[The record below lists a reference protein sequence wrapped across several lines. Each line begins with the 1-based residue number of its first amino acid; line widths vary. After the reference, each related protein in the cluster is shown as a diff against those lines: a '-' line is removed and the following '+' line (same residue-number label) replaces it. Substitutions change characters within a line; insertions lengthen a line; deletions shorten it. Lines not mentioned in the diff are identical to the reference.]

1 MNITGRAYYLLIYSS
16 KIFALLIKFN
26 GSQHISSANLFACIG
41 ALTNIG
47 KHRPVFLDQVI
58 GAIEHVHSNLPPTLS
73 TTQVNSVR
81 KKLKSELMGLIKHP
95 STFEF
100 VDTITP
106 MLIDL
111 GKINYLKLKR
121 FNFTFLIGRMFST
134 RYFKEYGKT
143 RRSFEKAIQTCQ

>member
-1 MNITGRAYYLLIYSS
+1 M
-16 KIFALLIKFN
+16 
-26 GSQHISSANLFACIG
+26 GSQHISSANLFACVG

-58 GAIEHVHSNLPPTLS
+58 SAIEHLHSNLPPTLS

-95 STFEF
+95 STFEY
-100 VDTITP
+100 VDVITP

-111 GKINYLKLKR
+111 GK
-121 FNFTFLIGRMFST
+121 
-134 RYFKEYGKT
+134 
-143 RRSFEKAIQTCQ
+143 